1 MPFRVIVTKE
11 AHHDSLDAYLFYE
24 EKQTGLGERFLTM
37 LQLCYQSLSEYPEH
51 YGYIN
56 EDPLNILRDVKL
68 EKFPYVVVFE
78 ITGTEVIVYAV
89 HNTFKHPGKKL
100 RKT

>member
-1 MPFRVIVTKE
+1 MTLRVIVTKE
-11 AHHDSLDAYLFYE
+11 AHNDTLEAYLYYE
-24 EKQTGLGERFLTM
+24 EKQNGLGERFLDV
-37 LQLCYQSLSEYPEH
+37 LQFCYQSLSMQPEN

-56 EDPLNILRDVKL
+56 EDPLKILRDVKL

-78 ITGTEVIVYAV
+78 ITEAGVIVYAV
-89 HNTFKHPGKKL
+89 HNTYKHPGNKL